1 MASISLCPASLCIIL
16 IHVELAEALEM
27 CSFVCSTYIIDRCER
42 GTAKSICSGTMAK
55 RNRYDHVQAKL
66 IIDVV
71 VIHNS
76 GKI

>member
-1 MASISLCPASLCIIL
+1 
-16 IHVELAEALEM
+16 M

-42 GTAKSICSGTMAK
+42 GPAKSIYSGTMAK